1 MPEYKRR
8 ERLMG
13 NQFEFTIVVDAP
25 NHAPALLDLAV
36 QEIARIEA
44 LLTTYAPT
52 SQTNLIN
59 QQAGLQPVAV
69 DAELFQLIQRANTI
83 SRITNGAFDL
93 SYGSIDKRL
102 WNFDTQMD
110 ALPDLATAK
119 KMVRLIDYR
128 NIVLDEA
135 NQTVFLKHKGMRI
148 GFGGIGKGYAAAC
161 AKNVLIKAGV
171 QNGIVNASGD

>member
-25 NHAPALLDLAV
+25 NRAPALLDLAV

-69 DAELFQLIQRANTI
+69 DAELFQLI
-83 SRITNGAFDL
+83 
-93 SYGSIDKRL
+93 
-102 WNFDTQMD
+102 
-110 ALPDLATAK
+110 
-119 KMVRLIDYR
+119 
-128 NIVLDEA
+128 
-135 NQTVFLKHKGMRI
+135 
-148 GFGGIGKGYAAAC
+148 
-161 AKNVLIKAGV
+161 
-171 QNGIVNASGD
+171 